1 MFVDCIIIHDHPID
15 GTHWWYIIFLSIYD
29 IVLIWYQLYIY
40 IYVIIY
46 IYIWYMNIYDLY
58 SYIYIYSYLF
68 ISIHIYIYIT
78 LDFPAIFHDTGGSP
92 PGPPRCCHR
101 SGPWPPPAP
110 TWPLWAA
117 ATPRHGGRFD
127 GKNVGKIWGV
137 CHEKLEFLMEFHGIM
152 MG

>member
-15 GTHWWYIIFLSIYD
+15 GTHWWYIIFYPYMILSLYD
-29 IVLIWYQLYIY
+29 INYIY
-40 IYVIIY
+40 MLSS

-58 SYIYIYSYLF
+58 SYIYIYIHIYSYLF
-68 ISIHIYIYIT
+68 IYIYIYIT